1 MTRRPMSKQALWPIQ
16 NRYVLCGW
24 RYIVSVWYP
33 PWMVQSSSI
42 YQSRKGRDLACRK
55 FNHYCMYDHLHCG
68 NTMWLQYVARGV
80 HGGLR
85 RVIQCRVTLLL
96 ISGHLHF
103 SLNKSPTQLYDPIL
117 FSACSL
123 ALLFDSNDRRK
134 KIELNW
140 IIRWTLKVDWRSKK
154 KKRNPCLDNGYWTG
168 LNFCTTWFF

>member
-103 SLNKSPTQLYDPIL
+103 SLNKSPTAVWSNSILSLQPCTIVWQQRQEKENRTQLNNQMNAKGGLKI
-117 FSACSL
+117 
-123 ALLFDSNDRRK
+123 K
-134 KIELNW
+134 KE
-140 IIRWTLKVDWRSKK
+140 KK
-154 KKRNPCLDNGYWTG
+154 KKSVLVQWLLNWTE
-168 LNFCTTWFF
+168 LLYNLI